1 MKTKLPISTP
11 TPDELLKDARP
22 QFDGVDKDANLPTNL
37 DGYEFLNDPNELMRR
52 GDLLVRDGKPDSWV
66 SGWADTSVRMAQ
78 AAGLRVARYVG
89 AEAKPEVGGPYRFNG
104 VNPRSNLPPNL
115 DGFVKLEGKD
125 TVLNRGDLLL
135 DDGDVPGQWVDGL
148 AGATLGDAKLFGW
161 SGAARYAGGSAEI
174 PERKDTEEAED
185 AERRAL
191 AEEPGVVPAPALQL
205 ALDAHRL
212 GACSIEFIHNIDG
225 EPYRV
230 LVVRGEGRIHCEHE
244 PKAVDSIRT
253 KREEVP

>member
-1 MKTKLPISTP
+1 MNSSDDSK
-11 TPDELLKDARP
+11 RP
-22 QFDGVDKDANLPTNL
+22 QFDGANTRLNLPSKL
-37 DGYEFLNDPNELMRR
+37 DGYVFLDDPDSRMQR

-66 SGWADTSVRMAQ
+66 SGWDGDRVAHAHASDY
-78 AAGLRVARYVG
+78 RVARYVG
-89 AEAKPEVGGPYRFNG
+89 AEAGFPYRFDG
-104 VNPRSNLPPNL
+104 AQPTDNLPPNL
-115 DGFVKLEGKD
+115 VGFSIITNMD
-125 TVLNRGDLLL
+125 AVLNRGDLLL

-148 AGATLGDAKLFGW
+148 AGSTLRDALLFGW
-161 SGAARYAGGSAEI
+161 NGAARYVGHVGDAGAPAENPKLDE
-174 PERKDTEEAED
+174 PEPED
-185 AERRAL
+185 IERRAL